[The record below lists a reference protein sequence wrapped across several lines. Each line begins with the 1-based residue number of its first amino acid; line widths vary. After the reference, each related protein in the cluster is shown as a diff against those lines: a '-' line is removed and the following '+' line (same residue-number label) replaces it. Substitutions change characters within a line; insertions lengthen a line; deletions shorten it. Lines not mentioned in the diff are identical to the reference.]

1 LGASFA
7 RAGRAKLQASATIV
21 DFISI

>member
-7 RAGRAKLQASATIV
+7 RAGRVKLQASATIV